1 MLEYAKLI
9 WIFQLFIHVGPEN
22 EVLYIRCNSDVQCN
36 CKTQLIWHLRNYRY
50 IHKYTYCPV
59 LYSGRRA
66 STFGLFGVTI
76 STYTVHNYIYI
87 LHYSITYSELN
98 FKKEIE
104 KLEYSEINLH
114 STGEMINGNSAQNIP
129 CTSLLV

>member
-1 MLEYAKLI
+1 M
-9 WIFQLFIHVGPEN
+9 FIHVEPES

-36 CKTQLIWHLRNYRY
+36 CKTQLIWHLRNYSY

-59 LYSGRRA
+59 LYSGLRA
-66 STFGLFGVTI
+66 STFGLFGGRVTI

-87 LHYSITYSELN
+87 PHYSITYSELN

-104 KLEYSEINLH
+104 KLEYSERNLH
-114 STGEMINGNSAQNIP
+114 TTGEMINGNSIHTIYTMHIALGVGRFPAI
-129 CTSLLV
+129 